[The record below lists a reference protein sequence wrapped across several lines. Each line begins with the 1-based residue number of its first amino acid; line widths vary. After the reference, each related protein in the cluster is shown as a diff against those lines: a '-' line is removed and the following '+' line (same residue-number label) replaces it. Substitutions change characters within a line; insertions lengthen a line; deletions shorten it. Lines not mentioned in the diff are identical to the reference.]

1 MPRRDPGSK
10 VPANS
15 AVPVLDIFYLNG
27 DSHVSLDCRAH
38 HMPKHASNL
47 LAVLLVSLIATA
59 ALLGQGSSAM
69 PVVHERPGGC
79 HRHGSAVP
87 PPVSYRC
94 CESGH
99 DSALLQISF
108 TLHPDAAGLASAVEV
123 SKGTTRDITHQG
135 LCHLATSSADPPAIA
150 PLRI

>member
-1 MPRRDPGSK
+1 MFR
-10 VPANS
+10 
-15 AVPVLDIFYLNG
+15 
-27 DSHVSLDCRAH
+27 
-38 HMPKHASNL
+38 MPKHASNL

-59 ALLGQGSSAM
+59 ALLGQGASTM
-69 PVVHERPGGC
+69 PVVHERLGGC
-79 HRHGSAVP
+79 HPHGSAVP

-108 TLHPDAAGLASAVEV
+108 TSQPDADLAAAIEV
-123 SKGTTRDITHQG
+123 SKATIPDITHQA